1 LSVNTEREGPIAV
14 VTMSRPEALNAFN
27 TEQLRALLE
36 AVSAVATDRDI
47 RVAILTGEGQRA
59 FAAGA
64 DIREMA
70 GKSPSEALV
79 FSRLGQSVARAIEQ
93 TTQPWIAA
101 INGHAL
107 GGGCEMALA
116 CDIRIVSESATLGQ
130 PEVGLGVIPGFGG
143 TQRLTRLVGPG
154 IAGELILTGRRVSA
168 GEALRLGLVNAV
180 YPPDQLLPKAR
191 EMAQAIA
198 AAGPLAVTVARRL
211 IAHALDTDLASG
223 LAREA
228 ENFALLFDSHD
239 QKEGMRAFIEKR
251 TAEFRGE

>member
-1 LSVNTEREGPIAV
+1 VAVHIEPDGPIAV
-14 VTMSRPEALNAFN
+14 VTMSRQEALNAFN
-27 TEQLRALLE
+27 TEQLQALLE
-36 AVSAVATDRDI
+36 AVNAVATNRDI
-47 RVAILTGEGQRA
+47 RAAILTGEGQRA

-70 GKSPSEALV
+70 EKSPTEALA
-79 FSRLGQSVARAIEQ
+79 FSRLGQSVTRAIEGAP
-93 TTQPWIAA
+93 QPWIAA

-116 CDIRIVSESATLGQ
+116 CDIRLASDNATLGQ
-130 PEVGLGVIPGFGG
+130 PEVVLGVVPGFGG

-154 IAGELILTGRRVSA
+154 IASELILTGRRVSA

-180 YPPDQLLPKAR
+180 YPPVELLPKAR

-198 AAGPLAVTVARRL
+198 AAGPLAVAVARRL

-239 QKEGMRAFIEKR
+239 QKEGMRAFTEKR
-251 TAEFRGE
+251 VAEFRGE